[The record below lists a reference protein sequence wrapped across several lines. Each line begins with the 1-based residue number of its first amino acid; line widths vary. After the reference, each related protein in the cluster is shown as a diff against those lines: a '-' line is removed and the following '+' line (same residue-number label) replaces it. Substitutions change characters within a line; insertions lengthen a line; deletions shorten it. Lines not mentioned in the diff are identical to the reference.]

1 MKFSWYLLKRFLL
14 SLLAIVLISLALIGT
29 NLSLQLSALLA
40 GYFVPALQIGTI
52 NGDLWRGFT
61 LLEIRYQDEQ
71 NQINIQ
77 KLQARLDWRCFS
89 RKALCLDYL
98 ELDGTALQL
107 AAGDSQTSENNT
119 APTVPPAPFP
129 LQIQRLSL
137 NNLTLQQPTLQLQLH
152 KLQTALSWRQDQL
165 DLGDSVVN
173 QLTVQLPAAVK
184 KTTTKAVK
192 TAKTTGWQVPALP
205 ALPDLAA
212 VQLPLQLRLK
222 SLVLSDIQLFEGK
235 NTLLKLTTASLNANL
250 SHQHWQLALRE
261 FQAAEPLLQLQS
273 QLDIKPKDKAAV
285 DIQLEILRQ
294 PWFAE
299 QQLNLSLQG
308 PLHKLVL
315 DAQLRGA
322 QQASLSGSLDLS
334 NKVPEFDLLLRSE
347 ALQYV
352 VAADADD
359 GVDAGNGAEN
369 SAERRYQLANLQLQL
384 VGSTAELQ
392 LTGGTQLQ
400 LPDLPV
406 SRLDIDARYQAA
418 TASVKLQQLDLQTL
432 GGALKAKASLDL
444 ATQQLQSEIALQQL
458 QPGLFW
464 ADYPGVLSGSLTLAA
479 RLQPDAIRLNL
490 SAMQL
495 NGDLRDLPLKL
506 QGSLQLEQHPEHWS
520 LQTPE
525 LALSHGPNQLM
536 AKGAL
541 TEQWDLQIELQAPDL
556 SQSVA
561 QSEGQ
566 LQGRIAVTGA
576 AKSPDLMLNLSGN
589 QLNYQDDYAL
599 KGFTLSGTL
608 AALGTQTSSLSL
620 KALDGQAPGLQLQQ
634 LDWQLVGTLSEH
646 QSHLQID
653 SHQLQAA
660 LAMTGQYQQ
669 HSWLAQWQEARFK
682 SDMGDWQLADPL
694 QTQWQ
699 QQQKTLKI
707 SPSCWLDKAAR
718 LCLTADQ
725 PLSAKQGAVAVTV
738 NQLDLASLSVLLDQ
752 SQSLSGLVD
761 GELTLGW
768 LPKQLPSLKLQLK
781 GDAGQFNYQTTS
793 LLEVP
798 WQQLTLSAEMQ
809 NNELHSEMALG
820 FSAKSEA
827 RLVLNLQQLDKQQ
840 KIIDARFQLTQMD
853 LAFLRPLLND
863 YSQFQALL
871 EADVTAKG
879 PLNQPELMGNIQLG
893 QLKLTG
899 RQAPMDIQ
907 DASLNLVF
915 SGYQGKLAGELVT
928 PQGEL
933 RMNGNAD
940 WQPGVPWFAKL
951 ALKGDNVNLSL
962 PNTELTLS
970 PDLHFNADAA
980 GGLLTGLVTIP
991 KGKIE
996 VDDLPQNATKVSDD
1010 EILINTQDLDF
1021 VASEHWRLSSD
1032 VKVVL
1037 GDNMQLAAFG
1047 LKTKL
1052 AGELRVRQN
1061 GAVPTVH
1068 GQVTLQNGTFRAY
1081 GQDLQLRKGKLNF
1094 NGPAD
1099 QPLMA
1104 IEAIRNPEKTEDGV
1118 IAGLRVNGLAD
1129 NPVVEVFSTPAKPQA
1144 NALAYLLMGR
1154 DLNSN
1159 SSDKSMTT
1167 SLIGIGI
1174 ASSGKLVGQLGEVFG
1189 LKELSLDTAG
1199 SGTDSKVTVSGYLS
1213 PKLQVKYGVGIFNPF
1228 GEFTLRY
1235 RLMQKLYL
1243 EAVQSV
1249 NTSVDLLYK
1258 VEFD

>member
-1 MKFSWYLLKRFLL
+1 
-14 SLLAIVLISLALIGT
+14 
-29 NLSLQLSALLA
+29 
-40 GYFVPALQIGTI
+40 
-52 NGDLWRGFT
+52 
-61 LLEIRYQDEQ
+61 
-71 NQINIQ
+71 
-77 KLQARLDWRCFS
+77 
-89 RKALCLDYL
+89 
-98 ELDGTALQL
+98 
-107 AAGDSQTSENNT
+107 
-119 APTVPPAPFP
+119 
-129 LQIQRLSL
+129 
-137 NNLTLQQPTLQLQLH
+137 LQQQELQLQLNT
-152 KLQTALSWRQDQL
+152 LQSALRWQQHQL
-165 DLGDSVVN
+165 DLGDSVVG
-173 QLTVQLPAAVK
+173 QLTVKLPAAKTAVATTPTKVK
-184 KTTTKAVK
+184 AATTK
-192 TAKTTGWQVPALP
+192 GWQLPELP

-212 VQLPLQLRLK
+212 IQLPLQLKLK
-222 SLVLSDIQLFEGK
+222 SLTLTDIQLFQGK
-235 NTLLKLTTASLNANL
+235 NTLLKLTKANLNANF
-250 SHQHWQLALRE
+250 SDERWQLELNDFHAT
-261 FQAAEPLLQLQS
+261 EPLLQLQS

-285 DIQLEILRQ
+285 DIQLEILQQ
-294 PWFAE
+294 PWFAA
-299 QQLNLSLQG
+299 QQLKLSLQG
-308 PLHKLVL
+308 PLQALVL
-315 DAQLRGA
+315 DTKLSGA
-322 QQASLSGSLDLS
+322 QQASLSGRLNLS
-334 NKVPEFDLLLRSE
+334 TKSPEFDLQLRSE
-347 ALQYV
+347 ALHYIA
-352 VAADADD
+352 AADVSDTTDIATTAD
-359 GVDAGNGAEN
+359 E
-369 SAERRYQLANLQLQL
+369 AERTYRLGNLQLQL
-384 VGSTAELQ
+384 SGSTQELTV
-392 LTGGTQLQ
+392 LGSSQLQ
-400 LPDLPV
+400 FPGLPAT
-406 SRLDIDARYQAA
+406 RLSVDALYQAKTA
-418 TASVKLQQLDLQTL
+418 TVQLHKLDLQTL
-432 GGALKAKASLDL
+432 GGDLKAKARLDL
-444 ATQQLQSEIALQQL
+444 ATQQLQSEISLQGL

-464 ADYPGVLSGSLTLAA
+464 ADYPGTLAGKLILDA
-479 RLQPDAIRLNL
+479 NLQANALKLNL
-490 SAMQL
+490 SAIEL
-495 NGDLRDLPLKL
+495 DGDLRDLPLKL
-506 QGSLQLEQHPEHWS
+506 QGSLSLEEHAEHWS
-520 LQTPE
+520 VQTPA
-525 LALSHGPNQLM
+525 LALSHGPNQLL

-541 TEQWDLQIELQAPDL
+541 TGQWDLQLELKVPDL
-556 SQSVA
+556 SQSLA

-566 LQGRIAVTGA
+566 LQGRIAVKGTP
-576 AKSPDLMLNLSGN
+576 KTPTITMDLSGN

-599 KGFTLSGTL
+599 TGFTLNGTL
-608 AALGTQTSSLSL
+608 AALGAGPSSLSL
-620 KALDGQAPGLQLQQ
+620 KAQDGQAPGLQLQQ

-653 SHQLQAA
+653 SHQLQAVI
-660 LAMTGQYQQ
+660 AMAGQYQPG
-669 HSWLAQWQEARFK
+669 SWLAQWQEARFK
-682 SDMGDWQLADPL
+682 SDMGDWQLGDPL

-699 QQQKTLKI
+699 QQQKTLKL
-707 SPSCWLDKAAR
+707 SPSCWLDKEAR
-718 LCLTADQ
+718 LCITADK

-738 NQLDLASLSVLLDQ
+738 NKLDLASLSLLLDPN
-752 SQSLSGLVD
+752 QSLSGLVD
-761 GELTLGW
+761 GQLELGW
-768 LPKQLPSLKLQLK
+768 LPKQLPSLMLQLT
-781 GDAGQFNYQTTS
+781 GEAGQFNYQTTS

-798 WQQLTLSAEMQ
+798 WQQLTLRAELQ
-809 NNELHSEMALG
+809 NNELNSEVAIG
-820 FSAKSEA
+820 FSAQSEA
-827 RLVLNLQQLDKQQ
+827 KLALKLQQLDK
-840 KIIDARFQLTQMD
+840 KDKTIDARFSLKQMD

-879 PLNQPELMGNIQLG
+879 QLNKPELQGNIQLG
-893 QLKLTG
+893 QIKLTG

-907 DASLNLVF
+907 NAHLHLAF
-915 SGYQGKLAGELVT
+915 SGYQGKLAGKLTT
-928 PQGEL
+928 PEGEL
-933 RMNGNAD
+933 SMDGNAD
-940 WQPGVPWFAKL
+940 WQPGAPWFAKL
-951 ALKGDNVNLSL
+951 ALKGDNVTLSV

-970 PDLHFNADAA
+970 PDLYFNADA
-980 GGLLTGLVTIP
+980 GGGRLTGLVTIP

-1010 EILINTQDLDF
+1010 EILINTQDLDY

-1032 VKVVL
+1032 VRVLL

-1061 GAVPTVH
+1061 GALPSVH